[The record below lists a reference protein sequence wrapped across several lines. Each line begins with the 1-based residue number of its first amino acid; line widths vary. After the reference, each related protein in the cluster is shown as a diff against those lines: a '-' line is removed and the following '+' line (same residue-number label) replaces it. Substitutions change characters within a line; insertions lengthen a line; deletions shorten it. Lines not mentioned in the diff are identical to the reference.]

1 MLQIC
6 DTMSLPRS
14 SEALLCTAK
23 LALAALIALSVL
35 AATSY
40 RQGER
45 VTDRDISLHTVPVLA
60 DHAYELYNAPMDDI
74 TGMLTMHAVATLCF
88 SPVSL

>member
-6 DTMSLPRS
+6 DTMLLPRS
-14 SEALLCTAK
+14 SGALLCTAK

-45 VTDRDISLHTVPVLA
+45 VIDHEISLHTVAVLA
-60 DHAYELYNAPMDDI
+60 DHELYDAPIDDI

-88 SPVSL
+88 SPVSV